1 MSDSSIYT
9 SIYTALGTLIVLLV
23 TTLGGYIYTSSNN
36 IAKLQENIGYLSSQV
51 DRIASIIEAKRDD
64 KSKILLLSEKV
75 RNLEINTKKF
85 MDYGDRFSRSDWEIE
100 RGRMLRLFRSMI
112 SNEVKK
118 PPK

>member
-36 IAKLQENIGYLSSQV
+36 IAKLQENIGYLSRQV
-51 DRIASIIEAKRDD
+51 DRIASIIEEKRDD
-64 KSKILLLSEKV
+64 ESKIMLLSEKV
-75 RNLEINTKKF
+75 KNLELNTKKF
-85 MDYGDRFSRSDWEIE
+85 MDYGSRFSRSDWEME
-100 RGRMLRLFRSMI
+100 RGKLVKLVQSMI
-112 SNEVKK
+112 SEVKK